1 MLPLTLL
8 QNQQAVLNFPD
19 LETLKFLSFKCG
31 VITMTKRQQPQNL
44 HKSQEQGYTIIES
57 LVAMVVVS
65 VLMIAIAPVMAF
77 SVATRV
83 QAKRIEMATQAAKT
97 YMDALSSGALKP
109 GAMGF
114 PKPSTTGKVL
124 ETTPAPTDIN
134 PLYCTDKDRDQK
146 CTKESNEDLVVQG
159 YYYNSL
165 PATTDP
171 AKTGYSLIVRV
182 YRASSFASGV
192 GALETQNDLKS
203 QQGTTT
209 AGLGNL
215 RAPLVEIRTEIGASD
230 RQGAYNNFCD
240 RLDVTKGCKQ

>member
-1 MLPLTLL
+1 M
-8 QNQQAVLNFPD
+8 
-19 LETLKFLSFKCG
+19 
-31 VITMTKRQQPQNL
+31 IKRQQPHSSLQ
-44 HKSQEQGYTIIES
+44 KSQEAGYTIIES
-57 LVAMVVVS
+57 LVAMIVVS

-97 YMDALSSGALKP
+97 YIEALRSEALKP
-109 GAMGF
+109 GTNGF
-114 PKPSTTGKVL
+114 PAQSTTANKL
-124 ETTPAPTDIN
+124 EDTPAPANIN
-134 PLYCTDKDRDQK
+134 ALYCIDQDGDQT
-146 CTKESNEDLVVQG
+146 CTAGSNQDLVVQG
-159 YYYNSL
+159 YYYNNL
-165 PATTDP
+165 PAATNP

-192 GALETQNDLKS
+192 GALTTQKIQADQKRQV

-230 RQGAYNNFCD
+230 RQGAYNSLCTRINGA
-240 RLDVTKGCKQ
+240 TGCQ